1 MNEKQ
6 IGRVYFVGAG
16 AGDPG
21 LLTLKGRDLIAAAD
35 VIVYAG
41 SLVNPA
47 ILAHAKPDAE
57 KRSSAGMKLDEQVAV
72 METAVSNQKTVVR
85 LHTGDPSIYGAIFE
99 QMRQLRAAGVPYEIV
114 PGVSSGLAAAAALGI
129 EYTLPGDT
137 QTVIFTRQSGR
148 TPVPDRE
155 NLRSLAAHRSSLVIF
170 LSVGMV
176 DTVVNELYAAGYTP
190 ETPVAVAFRVSWPD
204 EHILRGTLG
213 NIAQQVHDAE
223 ITHHALI
230 VVSPALD
237 MEKTA
242 VAPDSH
248 LYGTAFADAKRQS
261 AIAVVT
267 LTRNGTAT
275 GQRLLHQLPD
285 TVLYAPERFVETAER
300 VKPYRISVRQVL
312 QSAFQQHHLLVCVM
326 ASGIV
331 VREIAPLLRSKHQ
344 DPGVVVLDEAGRHAI
359 SLLSG
364 HKGGANALAKQVASL
379 LGGTAV
385 LTTSS
390 DVQGLPAVDLLG
402 QEWGWQIE
410 RAGRL
415 TAVSAALVNG
425 QPIGVVQ
432 EAGDESWLPNPLPA
446 HMTRYE
452 TVAAMQAAAPVAALV
467 ISPKQLPA
475 TLFAAVPNTVVYRPP
490 CLTVGVGCNRGTDAA
505 EIEAA
510 IKETVA
516 NAGLVLDCVTAV
528 ATIEDKADEAG
539 ILQTVAKHDWPLTIY
554 SRAEIGTVENL
565 PNPSKWAQKALGV
578 AGVAEPAA
586 MLAANAPTLLVEKQ
600 KFANTTVAIAL
611 KQGNKA

>member
-1 MNEKQ
+1 MNENKKGQ
-6 IGRVYFVGAG
+6 VYFVGAG

-41 SLVNPA
+41 SLVNPET
-47 ILAHAKPDAE
+47 LAHAKPDAE
-57 KRSSAGMKLDEQVAV
+57 KRNSAGMKLDEQVAI
-72 METAVSNQKTVVR
+72 MKTAVSQQKLVVR

-99 QMRQLRAAGVPYEIV
+99 QMRQLREANVPFEIV

-155 NLRSLAAHRSSLVIF
+155 NLRSLAAHRTSLVIF
-170 LSVGMV
+170 LSAGMV
-176 DTVVNELYAAGYTP
+176 DKVVEELYAAGYAP
-190 ETPVAVAFRVSWPD
+190 ETPVAIAFRVSWPD
-204 EHILRGTLG
+204 ERILRGTLG
-213 NIAQQVHDAE
+213 DIAQQVHEAE

-237 MEKTA
+237 ETKTT

-248 LYGTAFADAKRQS
+248 LYGTAFDDAQRS
-261 AIAVVT
+261 ASVAIVT
-267 LTRNGTAT
+267 LTKNGTAT
-275 GQRLLHQLPD
+275 GKRLLATLPD
-285 TVLYAPERFVETAER
+285 AILYAPERFMTATER
-300 VKPYRISVRQVL
+300 VKPYSISVRQVL
-312 QSAFQQHHLLVCVM
+312 QSAFQEHQLLVCIM

-331 VREIAPLLRSKHQ
+331 VRDIAPLLRSKHQ

-364 HKGGANALAKQVASL
+364 HKGGANALAKQVAGS

-385 LTTSS
+385 LTTAS

-402 QEWGWQIE
+402 QAWGWQIE
-410 RAGRL
+410 RRDRL

-432 EAGDESWLPNPLPA
+432 DAGAESWLPKPLPA
-446 HMTRYE
+446 NLTRYDSF
-452 TVAAMQAAAPVAALV
+452 AAQKEAAPEAALV
-467 ISPKQLPA
+467 ISHRQLPA
-475 TLFAAVPNTVVYRPP
+475 DLLEAVPQTVVYRPP
-490 CLTVGVGCNRGTDAA
+490 CLVVGVGCNRGTPAA
-505 EIEAA
+505 EIESA
-510 IKETVA
+510 IVETVEK
-516 NAGLVLDCVTAV
+516 AGLVLECVTAV
-528 ATIEDKADEAG
+528 ATIEDKADELG
-539 ILQTVAKHDWPLTIY
+539 IQQTAEKHNWPLQIY
-554 SRAEIGTVENL
+554 TREQIRTVDNL
-565 PNPSKWAQKALGV
+565 PTPSEWAQKALGV

-586 MLAANAPTLLVEKQ
+586 MLAAETESLLVEKQ
-600 KFANTTVAIAL
+600 KFANVTVAIA
-611 KQGNKA
+611 KKEETEY